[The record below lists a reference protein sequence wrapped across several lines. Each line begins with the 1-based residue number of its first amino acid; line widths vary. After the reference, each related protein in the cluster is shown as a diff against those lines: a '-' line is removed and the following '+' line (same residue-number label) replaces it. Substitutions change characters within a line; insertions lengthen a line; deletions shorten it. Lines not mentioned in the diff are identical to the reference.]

1 MMCLYENLTYSMRQ
15 CIFFHILNR
24 RIKLRI
30 GIIGI
35 GGVGGYFGG
44 KLAREYENSKEH
56 QIIFIARGDHLK
68 AIQKNGLQLL
78 TKEGD
83 YLVRPEIATDK
94 PEDAGI
100 FDLVLF
106 STKSYSL
113 EYSAKTFSA
122 CINKNTVV
130 IPLLNG
136 VNSAERIRKILPRAD
151 IISGSVYVISHI
163 EQSGV
168 VRQEGGSCKL
178 TFGTDDAASSK
189 KYVFILDILLQ
200 AKIDAVLTDKI
211 SEVLWTKYLLM
222 CPIGS
227 LTAATGKTYGGIWED
242 PGLRKKAK
250 DMMLEVVAVAK
261 AHRVN
266 LPDNAVD
273 KAMEMISGFD
283 YNSKTSMQIDREK
296 GKQTEIDALTA
307 YLCKAGKESG
317 VPTPL
322 HDKIY
327 EKLK

>member
-1 MMCLYENLTYSMRQ
+1 M
-15 CIFFHILNR
+15 
-24 RIKLRI
+24 RI

-56 QIIFIARGDHLK
+56 QIIFIARGEHLK
-68 AIQKNGLQLL
+68 AIQKKGLQLL
-78 TKEGD
+78 TREGD

-100 FDLVLF
+100 FDLVF
-106 STKSYSL
+106 FCTKSYSL
-113 EYSAKTFSA
+113 ESSAKIFSA
-122 CINKNTVV
+122 CISKNTVAM
-130 IPLLNG
+130 PLLNG
-136 VNSAERIRKILPRAD
+136 VNSAERLRKILPQAD

-163 EQSGV
+163 EQPGV

-178 TFGTDDAASSK
+178 IFGTDDAASSK
-189 KYVFILDILLQ
+189 KYVFILDVLLQ
-200 AKIDAVLTDKI
+200 AKINAVLTDKM

-261 AHRVN
+261 AHHVN
-266 LPDNAVD
+266 LTEEAVE
-273 KAMEMISGFD
+273 KAMELVGSFG
-283 YNSKTSMQIDREK
+283 YNSKTSMQLDREK
-296 GKQTEIDALTA
+296 GRQTEIDALTA

-322 HDKIY
+322 HDEFF